1 MWYIRARVSPLGDD
15 INAVSLWPNTARTKT
30 RIEEVTSTPYPL
42 EPDFI
47 LTTITKEKKKT
58 KGRKK
63 KRRRRRSKMKTMMT
77 DDEDGVDKQKKKM
90 ISNHNSLCLLKM

>member
-1 MWYIRARVSPLGDD
+1 VSRSGDD

-30 RIEEVTSTPYPL
+30 RIEEVTPTPYPL
-42 EPDFI
+42 EPGFI
-47 LTTITKEKKKT
+47 LTTITKEKKKI

-63 KRRRRRSKMKTMMT
+63 KRRRRRRSKMKTMIT
-77 DDEDGVDKQKKKM
+77 DDEDGVEKQKKKM